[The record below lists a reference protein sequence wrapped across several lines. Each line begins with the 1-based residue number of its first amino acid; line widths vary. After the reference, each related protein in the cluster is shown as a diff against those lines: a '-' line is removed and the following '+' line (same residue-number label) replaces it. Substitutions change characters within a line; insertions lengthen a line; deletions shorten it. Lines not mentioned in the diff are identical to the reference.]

1 MVQKVQSALSSR
13 WCFIS
18 TPEMSLSPS
27 NIFDVSALPT
37 IFLEARI
44 HGCSGQAEELI
55 TQLGL
60 SLTSG
65 HVDVAVF
72 SRFLRLI

>member
-1 MVQKVQSALSSR
+1 
-13 WCFIS
+13 
-18 TPEMSLSPS
+18 MSLSPS
-27 NIFDVSALPT
+27 NLFNVGSSALPT
-37 IFLEARI
+37 LFLEARI
-44 HGCSGQAEELI
+44 HSGTGSGQAEELI

-72 SRFLRLI
+72 SRFIFI